1 MRPSTSGKTP
11 VAIGSSVPKCP
22 MDRSPTSRRILAT
35 TSWEVHPAGLS
46 TTITPLTGILLLS
59 CRFRGSPVKSPA
71 NCIQSREGTRPC
83 RTADVKRIHDPAE
96 RRRAPGQ
103 HSVRELH
110 VDRAEH
116 ARISVRVISRPAEP
130 AARGRFRNGSG
141 AAYGGAFQPWLCT
154 VEPGFR
160 AGHTLRTADGGHP
173 AHLHFHVS
181 PRLVATPHLQH
192 VGAVDLRRQR

>member
-1 MRPSTSGKTP
+1 MRPSTSGSTP
-11 VAIGSSVPKCP
+11 VAMGSSVPRWP
-22 MDRSPTSRRILAT
+22 IDRSPTSRRILAT
-35 TSWEVHPAGLS
+35 TSCEVQAAGLS

-71 NCIQSREGTRPC
+71 NCIESREATLPCC
-83 RTADVKRIHDPAE
+83 RTTDVKRIHDPAE

-154 VEPGFR
+154 VEPGLGARHALR
-160 AGHTLRTADGGHP
+160 AADGGHP
-173 AHLHFHVS
+173 AYLHVNVS
-181 PRLVATPHLQH
+181 PRV
-192 VGAVDLRRQR
+192 V